1 MAVGSIAGAWGYL
14 NWDGKQQQTSETIQP
29 LARQYQRHSP
39 AQLLQLSHQSVFDA
53 LILDI
58 VYQLGWRAQYW
69 ITKLNDLQ
77 YFSHN

>member
-14 NWDGKQQQTSETIQP
+14 ELGRKQHKQARRFSH
-29 LARQYQRHSP
+29 LRQYQRHSP
-39 AQLLQLSHQSVFDA
+39 AQLLQLSHQSVLDA

-69 ITKLNDLQ
+69 ITVE
-77 YFSHN
+77 